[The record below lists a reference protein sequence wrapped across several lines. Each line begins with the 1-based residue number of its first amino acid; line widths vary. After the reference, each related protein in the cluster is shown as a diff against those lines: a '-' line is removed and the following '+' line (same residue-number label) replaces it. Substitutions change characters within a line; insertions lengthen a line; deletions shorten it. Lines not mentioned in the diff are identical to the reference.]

1 MNRILVTQYASGV
14 AQRSGTRTTQAVG
27 SKGYLPS
34 ERPSTQC
41 QELQHQKTGIVPQNT
56 EHIEFDNKQR

>member
-41 QELQHQKTGIVPQNT
+41 QHQKTGIVPQNT
-56 EHIEFDNKQR
+56 EHLEFDNKQR